1 MPNDET
7 AKGLAG
13 LLEWAEPI
21 IFDRLLEAY
30 RARVGAGAAS
40 WGLARLHARAWRAAI
55 GEDFARFDAARRD
68 LGEALA
74 QSSLGAADVAK
85 ADAEII
91 VELLDIILARFQRS
105 LGTARSYHLALIALA
120 GRLAPAPAALS

>member
-74 QSSLGAADVAK
+74 QSSLGEADVAK

-91 VELLDIILARFQRS
+91 VELLDIILAGLRPGSAQLPHNPLTSSERDTIFR
-105 LGTARSYHLALIALA
+105 R
-120 GRLAPAPAALS
+120 